1 MNKSG
6 IVLLSG
12 ATSGIGEATA
22 KILASEGYPLILNGR
37 RADRLEKLA
46 DTLKKSYNIECLCL
60 PFDVQDRDAMIN
72 AVDSIPVE
80 WRNIQYLINN
90 AGLAAGLDPVHKADW
105 EDWEQMVNTN
115 VKGLI
120 YLTRLISPGMVERQ
134 AGHIINISSIAGKE
148 SYANGSVYCATK
160 HAVEAFTKAL
170 RIDLV
175 PYNIKVSS
183 VAPGAVNTEFS
194 EVRFRGDKEKA
205 DKVYEGFDP
214 LLAEDIAEAIY
225 FIINRPAH
233 VNINDILIMPTAQ
246 ANTTTLIRR
255 NQTS

>member
-1 MNKSG
+1 MKKSG
-6 IVLLSG
+6 VVLITG
-12 ATSGIGEATA
+12 ASSGIGEATA
-22 KILASEGYPLILNGR
+22 HILARKGYPLILNGR
-37 RADRLEKLA
+37 RDDRLNKLA
-46 DTLKKSYNIECLCL
+46 ELLGKEYKAECLCL
-60 PFDVQDRDAMIN
+60 PFDVQDRDAMIEAIN
-72 AVDSIPVE
+72 SIPEE
-80 WRNIQYLINN
+80 WSSIEFLINN

-120 YLTRLISPGMVERQ
+120 YLTRQISPGMVERQ
-134 AGHIINISSIAGKE
+134 RGHIINISSIAGKE

-205 DKVYEGFDP
+205 DQVYEGFDP
-214 LLAEDIAEAIY
+214 LVAEDIAEAIY
-225 FIINRPAH
+225 FVMSRPAH

-246 ANTTTLIRR
+246 ANTTTLIRK
-255 NQTS
+255 NQPS